1 VHPTPQGGPPP
12 GWYPDPAGERAWR
25 WWDGARWTAYASGP
39 SALTVLPVP
48 AARDSHT
55 GEQATAPWAARGFRW
70 YVVVIAVGLLVAWA
84 ESSTFRQLFRDL
96 RVQASSGV
104 IQDQFSRT
112 ATDTNLWSLVTVTL
126 AAPFY
131 VLVLIWQYRAASTAR
146 LLSLP
151 AAHSAG
157 LGVGSWFIP
166 VVNLWFPYQA
176 VRDCLP
182 PRHPDVRLVG
192 WTWGCYLSAGVATG
206 VAEVL
211 AFFGSPVGFVMAAV
225 ALALGVGL
233 AHFGARTVRSIGRA
247 HRDLLFPAPMEG
259 APPVDP

>member
-1 VHPTPQGGPPP
+1 M
-12 GWYPDPAGERAWR
+12 
-25 WWDGARWTAYASGP
+25 
-39 SALTVLPVP
+39 
-48 AARDSHT
+48 
-55 GEQATAPWAARGFRW
+55 APWARRGFRW

-84 ESSTFRQLFRDL
+84 QSSSVRQLFHDL

-104 IQDQFSRT
+104 VQDQISRT
-112 ATDTNLWSLVTVTL
+112 ETGTNLLSLVTLTV

-176 VRDCLP
+176 LRDCLP
-182 PRHPDVRLVG
+182 PGHPDTGLVG
-192 WTWGCYLSAGVATG
+192 WTWGCFLSAAVVTG

-211 AFFGSPVGFVMAAV
+211 ALFGSPVGFAVAAV
-225 ALALGVGL
+225 ALALGVGF

-247 HRDLLFPAPMEG
+247 HRDLLFPGPAEG
-259 APPVDP
+259 APAVDP